1 MSPITLSVE
10 ALALLRRRL
19 TQGDRRVDDSNR
31 EAYREL
37 ARAGIVCPVSGYST
51 GPESHYRFTAKGWRR
66 RGEFLDG
73 SASPARSTREDIA
86 MPTITLSA
94 EAVALLRLHLERDG
108 IRVDDSNREPTG
120 SWPAPGSCTRSPATP
135 PDRSRTT
142 ASPRKAGGAARNSSV
157 APPPLAIPVPD
168 RPRQLPRRRGD
179 RQLRIRRPL
188 HGLVV
193 GIAAALLVFAGDHA
207 VHAGAQPRLLPGR
220 IRLPPQW
227 GLQVRV
233 EYPGVELDAAPRAEA
248 PAGLVEGIERAPGD
262 AVLMVAQADPLQ
274 GDAELFH
281 PHGGILVQLVPP
293 LKRELGGVLNRVGRD
308 LHAEGKARRLAEE
321 PA

>member
-37 ARAGIVCPVSGYST
+37 ARAGIMCPVSGRTT

-108 IRVDDSNREPTG
+108 IRVDDSNREAHRELARAGIMYPVSGYSTG
-120 SWPAPGSCTRSPATP
+120 PESHYRF
-135 PDRSRTT
+135 T
-142 ASPRKAGGAARNSSV
+142 AEGW
-157 APPPLAIPVPD
+157 
-168 RPRQLPRRRGD
+168 RRRGIP
-179 RQLRIRRPL
+179 QWLRLRLRSPSLIVRASSRAA
-188 HGLVV
+188 V
-193 GIAAALLVFAGDHA
+193 GIGSSVS
-207 VHAGAQPRLLPGR
+207 GARSTASS
-220 IRLPPQW
+220 W
-227 GLQVRV
+227 
-233 EYPGVELDAAPRAEA
+233 E
-248 PAGLVEGIERAPGD
+248 
-262 AVLMVAQADPLQ
+262 
-274 GDAELFH
+274 
-281 PHGGILVQLVPP
+281 
-293 LKRELGGVLNRVGRD
+293 
-308 LHAEGKARRLAEE
+308 
-321 PA
+321 

>member
-37 ARAGIVCPVSGYST
+37 ARAGIMCPVSGCTT

-108 IRVDDSNREPTG
+108 IRVDDSNRDAHRELAQAGIMYPVSGYSTG
-120 SWPAPGSCTRSPATP
+120 PESHYRF
-135 PDRSRTT
+135 T
-142 ASPRKAGGAARNSSV
+142 AEGW
-157 APPPLAIPVPD
+157 
-168 RPRQLPRRRGD
+168 RRRAEFLSGSASACD
-179 RQLRIRRPL
+179 PRP
-188 HGLVV
+188 
-193 GIAAALLVFAGDHA
+193 
-207 VHAGAQPRLLPGR
+207 
-220 IRLPPQW
+220 
-227 GLQVRV
+227 
-233 EYPGVELDAAPRAEA
+233 
-248 PAGLVEGIERAPGD
+248 
-262 AVLMVAQADPLQ
+262 
-274 GDAELFH
+274 
-281 PHGGILVQLVPP
+281 
-293 LKRELGGVLNRVGRD
+293 
-308 LHAEGKARRLAEE
+308 
-321 PA
+321 

>member
-37 ARAGIVCPVSGYST
+37 ARAGIMCPVSGRTT

-108 IRVDDSNREPTG
+108 IRVDDSNREAHRELARAGIMYPVSGYSTG
-120 SWPAPGSCTRSPATP
+120 PESHYRF
-135 PDRSRTT
+135 T
-142 ASPRKAGGAARNSSV
+142 AEGWRRARNSSV
-157 APPPLAIPVPD
+157 APPPLAIPVSD

-193 GIAAALLVFAGDHA
+193 GIAAALLVFVGDYA
-207 VHAGAQPRLLPGR
+207 FHAGAQPRLLPGR
-220 IRLPPQW
+220 IGLLPQW

-233 EYPGVELDAAPRAEA
+233 EYPGVELDAAPGAEA
-248 PAGLVEGIERAPGD
+248 PACLVEGIERAPGD

-293 LKRELGGVLNRVGRD
+293 LSNYPKTLSSSGFYGGYTPFSD
-308 LHAEGKARRLAEE
+308 SC
-321 PA
+321 